1 MGKKSKALLL
11 ALCAVALVI
20 VSVFS
25 TVAYLTSQDSV
36 TNTFTVGKVAIT
48 LDEQDVNGAS
58 SRVESN
64 AYHLIPGTTY
74 TKDPTVHVDAI
85 SESCYVFVKVEN
97 GIAAI
102 EAPAT
107 SAPSDVLAYAPIA
120 DQISAHG
127 WTALDGVQ
135 NVYYK
140 EYTKSA
146 NAADRELVVF
156 DEFKINGSVD
166 GTTLD
171 SYNGKTIIVTAY
183 AVQSSGFSTAK
194 AAWDATFGAS
204 SSSTGA

>member
-97 GIAAI
+97 GIAKI

-107 SAPSDVLAYAPIA
+107 SGTSDVLAYAPIA
-120 DQISAHG
+120 NQIRAHG

-140 EYTKSA
+140 VYTKSA

-171 SYNGKTIIVTAY
+171 SYNSKTIIVTAY